1 MNEGL
6 DLWLLFLLIVFSL
19 TRLLCFGVLQSGF
32 INSVVAVFYFCTR
45 WLSSEQYDGL
55 ILSFSLVVG
64 RSRVV
69 KIIPDRNLAVFFSY
83 MSTCPT
89 IKI

>member
-45 WLSSEQYDGL
+45 WLSSEQYDWPYPEFQ
-55 ILSFSLVVG
+55 FS
-64 RSRVV
+64 SWE
-69 KIIPDRNLAVFFSY
+69 KQS
-83 MSTCPT
+83 S
-89 IKI
+89 